1 MYLFDWRVVIFY
13 YEERKKAFE
22 RLYIT
27 VMDSS
32 KVFKILKEHQK
43 DLTL

>member
-13 YEERKKAFE
+13 YEELKKAFE
-22 RLYIT
+22 RLHIT

-32 KVFKILKEHQK
+32 KVFKILKEYKK
-43 DLTL
+43 DLIL